1 MEEIV
6 EDSLNSGL
14 NGELGGLTGLTRQ
27 ASDAEDG
34 VSGEARGRLGRV
46 KEGGGRAR
54 HDRCDV
60 RRGQG
65 GGAGH
70 GSGAQVRG
78 GCVSC
83 R

>member
-14 NGELGGLTGLTRQ
+14 NGELGGLTRH

-34 VSGEARGRLGRV
+34 VSGEAGGRLVRV
-46 KEGGGRAR
+46 IEGGGRAR